1 MIRTKI
7 ASLAIAGAFSVAGV
21 SAQAE
26 ELSFAH
32 FVPPAH
38 TLTGSVIEP
47 LHESVSEA
55 TDGELTIRAYPGG
68 ELGKGPLEQYV
79 RVVQGVADIV
89 WGLPGYTS
97 SQFQKT
103 MIAEM
108 PGVIPDG
115 EPGYP
120 GIWAAMDLI
129 KSEFPATKPLAVWTS
144 EPNVFI
150 MKDKDIRTPEDLA
163 GLKIRV
169 AGSTSA
175 LMVEALGATPVQMP
189 AGEIYNSLQTGLIDG
204 VITGSSAIA
213 DFKLNEV
220 ANSYTVGAPLGR
232 LTFYVVMN
240 QGRYDGL
247 TAEQQAAIDA
257 IAGEPLSKSA
267 EDAWNALADKTLAM
281 LEADPDKTVI
291 NLSDDEIA
299 AFGDITGPLTAELVA
314 DLGAED
320 VFAVMSGE

>member
-1 MIRTKI
+1 MNK
-7 ASLAIAGAFSVAGV
+7 LATGLALAGALTFGAA
-21 SAQAE
+21 AQAE

-32 FVPPAH
+32 FAAPTH

-47 LHESVSEA
+47 LNDSLSAA
-55 TDGELTIRAYPGG
+55 TGGELTVRAYPGG

-97 SQFQKT
+97 SQFLKT

-120 GIWAAMDLI
+120 GIWAAMDEI
-129 KSEFPATKPLAVWTS
+129 SQEFPATKPLAVWTS
-144 EPNVFI
+144 EPNIFI
-150 MKDKDIRTPEDLA
+150 MKDKDIRTPADLE
-163 GLKIRV
+163 GLKMRV

-175 LMVEALGATPVQMP
+175 AMIEALGATPVQMP
-189 AGEIYNSLQTGLIDG
+189 AGEIYNALQTGLIDG
-204 VITGSSAIA
+204 VVTGASAVT
-213 DFKLNEV
+213 DFKLSEV
-220 ANSYTVGAPLGR
+220 ADSYTVGAPLGR

-247 TAEQQAAIDA
+247 SDEMKAAIDA
-257 IAGEPLSKSA
+257 AAGPELSKSA
-267 EDAWNALADKTLAM
+267 EDAWNRVAAETIAG
-281 LEADPDKTVI
+281 LEADSSKTVI
-291 NLSDDEIA
+291 TLSDDEAA
-299 AFGDITGPLTAELVA
+299 AFGALTSPVTQATVDEIGGQAALEA
-314 DLGAED
+314 MQAAYE
-320 VFAVMSGE
+320 